1 MHTSNSLLRSSR
13 CFRCRTIVLV
23 VLCYVWAVMLPVGVM
38 PTLTADGSVTIT
50 LCPGAGLTVDSAQQH
65 DQQEQAQQL
74 FDQLFASSTQD
85 AANDSAHN
93 SAPDDDRGNDRSND
107 GSNALCQWSVMAS
120 SAATLPDNPMA
131 LLWLSLHGADYV
143 EIPLPFALPKRLAT
157 QYSARG
163 PPAFLLS

>member
-23 VLCYVWAVMLPVGVM
+23 VLCYVWAVMLPAGVM

-65 DQQEQAQQL
+65 IQQEQAQQL

-85 AANDSAHN
+85 TANNSTHN
-93 SAPDDDRGNDRSND
+93 SASNDDRGNDR
-107 GSNALCQWSVMAS
+107 SNALCQWSVMAS
-120 SAATLPDNPMA
+120 SAATLPDNPMS
-131 LLWLSLHGADYV
+131 LLWLSLHGADYI
-143 EIPLPFALPKRLAT
+143 EIPLPLALPKRLAT

>member
-1 MHTSNSLLRSSR
+1 MHTSHSLLRSSR

-23 VLCYVWAVMLPVGVM
+23 VLCYVCAVLFPAGVM

-50 LCPGAGLTVDSAQQH
+50 LCPGTGLTVDNDHQQAQ
-65 DQQEQAQQL
+65 QAQQL
-74 FDQLFASSTQD
+74 FEQLFASSIHNAT
-85 AANDSAHN
+85 NDSTHN
-93 SAPDDDRGNDRSND
+93 SASDDDRSND

-131 LLWLSLHGADYV
+131 LLWLSLHGADYI
-143 EIPLPFALPKRLAT
+143 ELPSLLALPKRLAT